1 MREDGLYA
9 IYQIQHYV
17 ERTKKWDFSNLDHF
31 GYPKGFGASGE
42 CWQETGVHGCFDLKT
57 AKQGLQWIRK
67 VNKVYRGASDK
78 KYYKFRLVLV
88 IASQITLVV

>member
-31 GYPKGFGASGE
+31 GYPEGFGARGD

-57 AKQGLQWIRK
+57 AQKGLDWIQK
-67 VNKVYRGASDK
+67 VNRIGLDK
-78 KYYKFRLVLV
+78 DRKFRLVLV
-88 IASQITLVV
+88 VTSRKTLVV